1 MKVIQQP
8 TRFRYLSTPV
18 TVADRYLNKNGEIIG
33 IITSKNSTADG
44 VVFAAKSKN
53 IYKLLE
59 AAKKSG
65 DRTNIKLPNNT
76 GLKGLDRVQQI
87 KKMEEF
93 VFMVV
98 GN

>member
-1 MKVIQQP
+1 M
-8 TRFRYLSTPV
+8 
-18 TVADRYLNKNGEIIG
+18 LNKNGEIIG

-53 IYKLLE
+53 IYKLLD
-59 AAKKSG
+59 AVKKSG
-65 DRTNIKLPNNT
+65 DTVNIKLPNNA
-76 GLKGLDRVQQI
+76 GLRGLDREQQV
-87 KKMEEF
+87 KKMEDF